1 MSRIKVTY
9 VAMDSDGNKPIVT
22 AESFEDLRK
31 GLDDYYAVDRGAA
44 TCLGWTPYIT
54 KYPDE
59 LEGYYKYVYKSLHSD
74 HDEDWDDDTD
84 IINVYCLNFYPETKI
99 D

>member
-9 VAMDSDGNKPIVT
+9 VAIDKNSNEPILT
-22 AESFEDLRK
+22 AETFEDLKK
-31 GLDDYYAVDRGAA
+31 GLDEYYAVERGAA
-44 TCLGWTPYIT
+44 KCLGWTPYVT

-59 LEGYYKYVYKSLHSD
+59 LEGYYQYTYKSLHSD
-74 HDEDWDDDTD
+74 HDEELSDDTD
-84 IINVYCLNFYPETKI
+84 IINVYCVNFYPETKI

>member
-9 VAMDSDGNKPIVT
+9 VAIDKADNEPILT
-22 AESFEDLRK
+22 AGTFEDLKK
-31 GLDDYYAVDRGAA
+31 GLDEYYAVDKGAA
-44 TCLGWTPYIT
+44 KCLGWTPYET

-59 LEGYYKYVYKSLHSD
+59 LEGYYQYTYKRLYSD
-74 HDEDWDDDTD
+74 HDEEWDDDTD
-84 IINVYCLNFYPETKI
+84 IINVYCVNFYPETKI